1 MELYLN
7 ATSPYARLVRIVLL
21 EKGLMETVTL
31 KWCDPWAD
39 DADLLKANPAGRIPA
54 LVTEEGTTLSESML
68 IAMYLDS
75 LDSGTPTPPILPT
88 NPLSDVLHLAG
99 LGQNLMDAA
108 FTTVIARKHYGKGI
122 DQSELGQRRA
132 RAMQRLLNQL
142 NSELGGKPT
151 AASIHLGDIAIA
163 VALEY
168 LAFRLP
174 EIRWKEEHAQLA
186 AWHAGVTARTSF
198 VQTAFA

>member
-21 EKGLMETVTL
+21 EKGLMNAVTL

-75 LDSGTPTPPILPT
+75 LDNVKPTPPMLPT
-88 NPLSDVLHLAG
+88 PLSDVLHLAG
-99 LGQNLMDAA
+99 LGQNLMDA
-108 FTTVIARKHYGKGI
+108 RKHYGPEI

-132 RAMQRLLNQL
+132 RAMQRLLKQL
-142 NSELGGKPT
+142 NSELSGNPT

-174 EIRWKEEHAQLA
+174 EIRWKEAHPQLA
-186 AWHAGVTARTSF
+186 AWHAAVTARTSF
-198 VQTAFA
+198 QQTTFT

>member
-21 EKGLMETVTL
+21 EKDLADAVTL

-54 LVTEEGTTLSESML
+54 LVTEEGTRLSESML
-68 IAMYLDS
+68 IAVYLDGVS
-75 LDSGTPTPPILPT
+75 PSPSKPMIPQDRLGE
-88 NPLSDVLHLAG
+88 VLHLAG

-108 FTTVIARKHYGKGI
+108 FTTVIARKHYGNEI
-122 DQSELGQRRA
+122 DDSELGQRRS
-132 RAMQRLLNQL
+132 RAIQRLLKQL
-142 NSELGGKPT
+142 DRELGEKQR
-151 AASIHLGDIAIA
+151 ASTINLGEIAIA
-163 VALEY
+163 VALDY

-174 EIRWKEEHAQLA
+174 EVSLEEEYPQLQ
-186 AWHAGVTARTSF
+186 AWHAGVTARASF
-198 VQTAFA
+198 QQTAFV